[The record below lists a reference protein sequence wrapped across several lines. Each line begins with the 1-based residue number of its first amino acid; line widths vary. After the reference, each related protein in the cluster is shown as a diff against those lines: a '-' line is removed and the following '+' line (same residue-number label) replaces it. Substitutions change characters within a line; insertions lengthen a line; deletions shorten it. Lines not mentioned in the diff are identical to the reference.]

1 MRLEGNISKVAI
13 CPNCKKHI
21 KAGHV
26 DYLDDE
32 SEKEFT
38 ELTNEGYEV
47 KLETAEET
55 RTRELGFYSD
65 CSKGLCEFSADKLEP
80 THDKVPN

>member
-26 DYLDDE
+26 DYLDEE
-32 SEKEFT
+32 SEKKFT

-55 RTRELGFYSD
+55 RARELGFYSD
-65 CSKGLCEFSADKLEP
+65 CSKGICLYNAEKLVS
-80 THDKVPN
+80 THDEVLT